1 METLFWF
8 FVGLDISLII
18 IAAAL
23 AVKCF
28 KIQKQTKPYTSGDQ
42 WNVKGTLHILKDAD
56 GSYMQLEFDN
66 PNTLSEIE
74 QNNQVIFFVKVHDET
89 SR

>member
-8 FVGLDISLII
+8 FVGLDSLLII
-18 IAAAL
+18 IAVVL

-28 KIQKQTKPYTSGDQ
+28 KIQKQSKLTEGDH

-56 GSYMQLEFDN
+56 GTYMQLELDN
-66 PNTLSEIE
+66 NHTLSEIE

>member
-8 FVGLDISLII
+8 FVGLDSLLII
-18 IAAAL
+18 IAVVL

-28 KIQKQTKPYTSGDQ
+28 KLQKQTKLTKGDH
-42 WNVKGTLHILKDAD
+42 WNVKGTLHILKDTD
-56 GSYMQLEFDN
+56 GTYMQLELDN
-66 PNTLSEIE
+66 DHTLSEIE